1 MEFCI
6 LFRKREQALVHID
19 FRYFLYLALT
29 LYILYLIFIFIN
41 DNIFQVKNTLFFFWA
56 IVNLIF
62 HKIRL
67 VKST

>member
-29 LYILYLIFIFIN
+29 LYILYLIFIFIK
-41 DNIFQVKNTLFFFWA
+41 DNIFQVKNTLLFFFGQ
-56 IVNLIF
+56 L
-62 HKIRL
+62 L
-67 VKST
+67 T